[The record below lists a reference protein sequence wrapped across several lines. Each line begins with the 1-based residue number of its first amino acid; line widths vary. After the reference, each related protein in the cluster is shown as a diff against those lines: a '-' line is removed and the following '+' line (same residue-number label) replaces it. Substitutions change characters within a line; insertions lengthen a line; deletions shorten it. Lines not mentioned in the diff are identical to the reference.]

1 MVISM
6 RPVICRLGSGK
17 ASIGH
22 ICNKIQRTPRKIRI
36 RFMLKRRK
44 YQKKTNIK
52 TEVNK
57 SNDKEL
63 EQEIKTGRKT
73 QMMHDYNKKI

>member
-6 RPVICRLGSGK
+6 RLVICRLGSGK

-44 YQKKTNIK
+44 YQNNEKKKDYQNWL
-52 TEVNK
+52 NK
-57 SNDKEL
+57 SYDKDL
-63 EQEIKTGRKT
+63 E
-73 QMMHDYNKKI
+73 KKSK

>member
-22 ICNKIQRTPRKIRI
+22 ICNKIQRTPRKIQI
-36 RFMLKRRK
+36 RFMLKMRK
-44 YQKKTNIK
+44 YQNNEKKGLSKLIK
-52 TEVNK
+52 
-57 SNDKEL
+57 
-63 EQEIKTGRKT
+63 
-73 QMMHDYNKKI
+73 